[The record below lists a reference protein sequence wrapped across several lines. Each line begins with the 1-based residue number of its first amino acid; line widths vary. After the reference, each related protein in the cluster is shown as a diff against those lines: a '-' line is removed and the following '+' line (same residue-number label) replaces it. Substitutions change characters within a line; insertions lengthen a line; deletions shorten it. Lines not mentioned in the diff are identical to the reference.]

1 MFGTI
6 FVAQERYVSQFLFFD
21 VKRVYSRFDE
31 NGLELIF
38 QDIRHL
44 AFVQQNGAASFYEGN
59 HAQHFEMRGLSTPS

>member
-31 NGLELIF
+31 NGIELIF
-38 QDIRHL
+38 IMKTLGFCTAKRCCVFL
-44 AFVQQNGAASFYEGN
+44 
-59 HAQHFEMRGLSTPS
+59 